1 MTFKNSTKDCFGP
14 ESISGNENRATLSPP
29 VKSFEAD
36 TRRRR
41 FMNSKLVTEGL
52 DKPKVAKKTYRKPEI
67 LMYGNIREITKNL
80 GPKGNSD
87 GGGGA
92 AAGPKTG
99 T

>member
-1 MTFKNSTKDCFGP
+1 M
-14 ESISGNENRATLSPP
+14 E
-29 VKSFEAD
+29 
-36 TRRRR
+36 
-41 FMNSKLVTEGL
+41 
-52 DKPKVAKKTYRKPEI
+52 RKPQIAEQASDEKLTKPYHKPELI
-67 LMYGNIREITKNL
+67 VYGNIREITKNL